1 MQTLPEN
8 GPLAYYCFWA
18 RNGQQLPKVARH
30 TMNVPLTPLMFLR
43 RSVKLYPD
51 KTAVVCGARRFSY
64 RQFSRRIHRLS
75 RLLVSLG
82 VKPGTVVAYLSRNGH
97 RLLEAYYGVVQTGA
111 IFLPLNVRLTA
122 EDFRYILNHSE
133 ARLLLLE
140 EEFLPLIGEVRGE
153 LPRIN
158 RFLLLDGEPRLPWI
172 HPLGYEQ
179 AIEEC
184 SPDPFPDAIQEE
196 DSVAELFYTSGTT
209 ARPKGVM
216 LTHRNLYLHALSV
229 VFALQNRETDVQLH
243 TIPLFHANG
252 WGATH
257 SITCVGGTHVMLRHF
272 RPRTVLELIRN
283 EGVTTLNLVPTMAA
297 LLLNSQAIPNYRHDS
312 LRLIHLGGSSVPP
325 EMVRQLEA
333 AFGCECSCGYGLTET
348 SPVLTVSLPKSHL
361 REEGEAR
368 LRRAAMTGLELPG
381 SEVRVIDRHGREVA
395 ADGQTVGEIVARSN
409 VVMKGYW
416 KQPEETARVLK
427 QGWFHTGDLATVDSE
442 GYLMIVDRKKD
453 IIVRGGENISS
464 IEIEKT
470 LFAHPDVLECAVIA
484 VPDPKWGE
492 SPRALV
498 VPREGTELSEQ
509 ALKQYCRQKLAAY
522 KVPSGVEF
530 LNSLPKGGTGKIQ
543 KKALRERYL
552 RNNGKRIPQGE

>member
-1 MQTLPEN
+1 
-8 GPLAYYCFWA
+8 
-18 RNGQQLPKVARH
+18 
-30 TMNVPLTPLMFLR
+30 MNVPLTPLMFLR
-43 RSVKLYPD
+43 RSVKLHPD
-51 KTAVVCGARRFSY
+51 KTAVVCGTQRFNY
-64 RQFSRRIHRLS
+64 RQFSGRIHRLS

-82 VKPGTVVAYLSRNGH
+82 VRPGTVVAYLSRNGH

-122 EDFRYILNHSE
+122 GDFRYILNHSD

-140 EEFLPLIGEVRGE
+140 EEFLPLIAEVRQE
-153 LPRIN
+153 LPQLQG
-158 RFLLLDGEPRLPWI
+158 FLLLDGEPALSWL

-179 AIEEC
+179 AIEAYGPE
-184 SPDPFPDAIQEE
+184 PFPETIRDE

-272 RPRTVLELIRN
+272 RPKTVLELIQN
-283 EGVTTLNLVPTMAA
+283 ERVTSLNLVPTMAT
-297 LLLNSQAIPNYRHDS
+297 LLLNSQAIPNYRLDS
-312 LRLIHLGGSSVPP
+312 LRLIHMGGSSVPAD
-325 EMVRQLEA
+325 MVRQLES

-348 SPVLTVSLPKSHL
+348 SPVLTVSLLKSHL
-361 REEGEAR
+361 REDGEAR
-368 LRRAAMTGLELPG
+368 YRRAAMTGLELPG
-381 SEVRVIDRHGREVA
+381 SEVRVVDRQGQDVA
-395 ADGQTVGEIVARSN
+395 ADGKTVGEIVARSN

-416 KQPEETARVLK
+416 KQPRETAEVLK
-427 QGWFHTGDLATVDSE
+427 RGWLHTGDLATVDSE

-464 IEIEKT
+464 IEIEKV

-484 VPDPKWGE
+484 VPDSKWGE
-492 SPRALV
+492 SPKALV
-498 VPREGTELSEQ
+498 VPRQGADLSEQ
-509 ALKQYCRQKLAAY
+509 ALKQFCRQKLAAY
-522 KVPSGVEF
+522 KVPSSVE
-530 LNSLPKGGTGKIQ
+530 LLTSLPKGGTGKIQ

-552 RNNGKRIPQGE
+552 GNNGKGVPRGG

>member
-1 MQTLPEN
+1 
-8 GPLAYYCFWA
+8 
-18 RNGQQLPKVARH
+18 
-30 TMNVPLTPLMFLR
+30 MNVPLTPLMFLR
-43 RSVKLYPD
+43 RSAKLHPH
-51 KTAVVCGARRFSY
+51 KTAVVCGNQRFSY
-64 RQFSRRIHRLS
+64 RRFSGRIHRLS

-82 VKPGTVVAYLSRNGH
+82 VKPGTVVAYLSRNSH

-122 EDFRYILNHSE
+122 GDFRYILNHSE
-133 ARLLLLE
+133 ARLLLME
-140 EEFLPLIGEVRGE
+140 EEFLPLIGEIRGDS
-153 LPRIN
+153 PRLH
-158 RFLLLDGEPRLPWI
+158 RFLLLDGEPRLSWL
-172 HPLGYEQ
+172 HPIGYEQ
-179 AIEEC
+179 AIEEY
-184 SPDPFPDAIQEE
+184 SPEPFPDVIRDE
-196 DSVAELFYTSGTT
+196 DAVAELFYTSGTT

-257 SITCVGGTHVMLRHF
+257 SITCVGGTHVMLRQF

-283 EGVTTLNLVPTMAA
+283 EGVTSLNLVPTMAT

-325 EMVRQLEA
+325 DMVRQLEA

-348 SPVLTVSLPKSHL
+348 SPVLTVSLLKSHL
-361 REEGEAR
+361 QEDGEAR
-368 LRRAAMTGLELPG
+368 YRRAAMTGLELPG
-381 SEVRVIDRHGREVA
+381 SEVRVVDPRGQDVA
-395 ADGQTVGEIVARSN
+395 SDGQTVGEIVARSN

-416 KQPEETARVLK
+416 KQPEETAKVLK

-470 LFAHPDVLECAVIA
+470 LFSHPGVLECAVIA
-484 VPDPKWGE
+484 APDPKWGE
-492 SPRALV
+492 SPKALV
-498 VPREGTELSEQ
+498 VPRDGTELSEQ
-509 ALKQYCRQKLAAY
+509 SLKQYCRQKLAAY
-522 KVPSGVEF
+522 KVPSSVEF
-530 LNSLPKGGTGKIQ
+530 VNSLPKGGTGKIQ

-552 RNNGKRIPQGE
+552 RNNGKGVPRGG

>member
-1 MQTLPEN
+1 
-8 GPLAYYCFWA
+8 
-18 RNGQQLPKVARH
+18 
-30 TMNVPLTPLMFLR
+30 MFLR
-43 RSVKLYPD
+43 RSVKLHPD
-51 KTAVVCGARRFSY
+51 KTAVVCGAHRFSY
-64 RQFSRRIHRLS
+64 RQFGRRIHRLS
-75 RLLVSLG
+75 RFLESQG
-82 VKPGTVVAYLSRNGH
+82 VRPGTVVAYLSRNSH
-97 RLLEAYYGVVQTGA
+97 RLLEAYYGVVQAGA

-122 EDFRYILNHSE
+122 ADFGYILNHSE

-140 EEFLPLIGEVRGE
+140 EEFLPLIGEVRQA
-153 LPRIN
+153 LPHLHRY
-158 RFLLLDGEPRLPWI
+158 LLLDGEPALSWL

-179 AIEEC
+179 AIEEY
-184 SPDPFPDAIQEE
+184 SPEPFPDTVQDE
-196 DSVAELFYTSGTT
+196 DAVAELFYTSGTT

-216 LTHRNLYLHALSV
+216 LTHRNLYLHALGV

-257 SITCVGGTHVMLRHF
+257 SITCVGGTHVIPRHF
-272 RPRTVLELIRN
+272 RPRTVLELIQN
-283 EGVTTLNLVPTMAA
+283 ESVTSLNLVPTMAT
-297 LLLNSQAIPNYRHDS
+297 LLLNSQAIPNYRLDS

-325 EMVRQLEA
+325 DMVRQLEA

-348 SPVLTVSLPKSHL
+348 SPVLTVSLLKSHL
-361 REEGEAR
+361 REDGQAR
-368 LRRAAMTGLELPG
+368 YRRAAMTGLELPG
-381 SEVRVIDRHGREVA
+381 SEVRVIDRQGREVA

-416 KQPEETARVLK
+416 RQPEETAKVLR

-470 LFAHPDVLECAVIA
+470 LFSHPEVLECAVIA
-484 VPDPKWGE
+484 APDPKWGE
-492 SPRALV
+492 SPKALV

-509 ALKQYCRQKLAAY
+509 ALKHYCRQKLAAY
-522 KVPSGVEF
+522 KVPSSVEF
-530 LNSLPKGGTGKIQ
+530 VHSLPKGGTGKIQ
-543 KKALRERYL
+543 KKSLRERYL
-552 RNNGKRIPQGE
+552 RNHGKGVPQGG